1 MAGLAGMGE
10 SGNGGGRRALLE
22 LAVAEYIHCGVL
34 LLFYGIYYW
43 FYYGNMPYLLCLL
56 LPRVW
61 R

>member
-1 MAGLAGMGE
+1 MGE